1 MEEGFD
7 FEEMMTKI
15 LMDAGRKRARREA
28 AQQAVERVVRLVGRF
43 DGKEVPKF
51 LRAYDA
57 EMTGM
62 GVDEATRL
70 EFFRRAAAASKYE
83 EVKELQ
89 EAHES
94 WESFEGALMEAYG
107 CAESEVR
114 GRREFDRWVASAR
127 RHRSAIE
134 AFREFERRFSQLSE
148 WERRSVGADKVLL
161 FLETVHHEERMDI
174 MFELQ
179 DDYGAHGLTEEW
191 PEVEW
196 VCRQH
201 EARRSATTRPASGGE
216 ERATTDYAMPPDESS
231 SRTGLEGLDLQ
242 ALIREACGLV
252 MAKIEAEEWLI
263 AGSGPSGSEDAEE
276 GASSHMEDGAYA
288 EAEREWYIGTTGEGA
303 ERATLSTCGER
314 STEDEVGDGEAA
326 IADSSGHGGFGTWWP
341 ESSSTEE
348 TSGGTATF
356 HAPVQETP
364 AAGPSARVRPRE
376 KNGGGGK
383 AGNRDNGKETAE
395 EAAASIT
402 DACIYGGGVATD
414 NDVRAE
420 VATDITST
428 SGGPAT
434 LHASFL
440 EITAAGPSARVR
452 PMVKG
457 GGGGK
462 AGDHGVDTREGAE
475 QATVSSRGKRTAMDE
490 ADIYGAMDAT
500 SRVGGSFGTRLPET
514 FYEDFASILEACEM
528 EEEDETS
535 DGVATFHTPALEASA
550 VGPSAGTRPRA
561 TDGGGGK
568 ADNRDEDETGEE
580 EAAASILDAC
590 ETEDGVA
597 TDDDVRMEVA
607 TDERSGGVATFH
619 TPVLETPA
627 PGPRAGERPRVT
639 DGGGGKAGNRND
651 DDMGEGAER
660 ATLSSCGEW
669 TAKDEA
675 GDYKA
680 ESATSKVGGRFGARR
695 PKTSSGEEASGGAAT
710 FHTPALEA
718 SAVGP
723 SAGTRPRTTG
733 GGGGKAGKQ
742 NDAENGEEEVVA
754 SILEAYGIG
763 DGGAADNDVRT
774 KAATET
780 TSGGAGSLPTPILE
794 APMAGPSAGMRLSA
808 TGGDGGKAGNGNE
821 KEDWSGRRQDP
832 LTPGPET
839 SAVVLECQRE
849 TGEMGGDREEVRP
862 GESAY
867 EDEYAGPGMG
877 VYGGSDGE
885 DRSGNEE
892 RVGNRPDRN
901 TARKKKR
908 VRAGEPG
915 PNRRKPARPIG
926 RLRLRLR
933 LRWEPVSARWRLT
946 GHDDHGSGEKR
957 KQTRPSIPTL
967 ETTAVADQHKTG
979 ETAGGGEESE
989 AGAYE
994 VTGTDIR
1001 YEMVD
1006 GWVQDGEPVS
1016 ERATATKEEKTDTE
1030 VGSTAE
1036 ERDEMHAIR
1045 PMEGQDTSM
1054 PTKEPHRATEDDGRI
1069 TPSRGEYEEE
1079 GGDDKTW
1086 HDAREDWWEEVAYG
1100 EAKTG
1105 GHEDKAREGSST
1117 PAIETPAVG
1126 ASADV
1131 RPRVADG
1138 GGEGT
1143 KATTDEGTERG
1154 IREVA
1159 ENEDVCAQ
1167 KNEHDIT
1174 KDVCGRAGQEGQEG
1188 VPPSET
1194 EVGEE
1199 RYLSERVREEERN
1212 AKRAM
1217 RPHEGQATST
1227 GTMVCSTARE
1237 HGKQREGEK
1246 CVMGSSKDR
1255 STSTHS
1261 EDDTDVRGK
1270 PTEGKRGA
1278 RRVGTTRCAARK
1290 RRIRRICEADK
1301 GSATAFGRTDRGRK
1315 RGHRK
1320 RRSGCRRWFE
1330 ETRWTWRIGWRQR
1343 LGERRQVW
1351 RIGWSRRF
1359 ETIRRRWW
1367 AGRRR
1372 WFVWTGWTCSK
1383 WKTKPGKPTRL
1394 SRARLAALA
1403 ENLAFCSPFGTYRW
1417 MCG

>member
-303 ERATLSTCGER
+303 ERTALSTWGKR
-314 STEDEVGDGEAA
+314 TTGDEVGDGEAA
-326 IADSSGHGGFGTWWP
+326 IAYSSGHGGFGTWWP

-402 DACIYGGGVATD
+402 DACIYGGGAATD

-514 FYEDFASILEACEM
+514 FYEDFASILEACEI
-528 EEEDETS
+528 EEEEETS
-535 DGVATFHTPALEASA
+535 
-550 VGPSAGTRPRA
+550 
-561 TDGGGGK
+561 GG
-568 ADNRDEDETGEE
+568 A
-580 EAAASILDAC
+580 
-590 ETEDGVA
+590 
-597 TDDDVRMEVA
+597 
-607 TDERSGGVATFH
+607 ATFH
-619 TPVLETPA
+619 TPVLETPET
-627 PGPRAGERPRVT
+627 GLRAGVRPRET
-639 DGGGGKAGNRND
+639 DGGGGKVGNRND
-651 DDMGEGAER
+651 
-660 ATLSSCGEW
+660 
-669 TAKDEA
+669 
-675 GDYKA
+675 
-680 ESATSKVGGRFGARR
+680 
-695 PKTSSGEEASGGAAT
+695 
-710 FHTPALEA
+710 
-718 SAVGP
+718 
-723 SAGTRPRTTG
+723 
-733 GGGGKAGKQ
+733 
-742 NDAENGEEEVVA
+742 EEEVC
-754 SILEAYGIG
+754 
-763 DGGAADNDVRT
+763 R
-774 KAATET
+774 
-780 TSGGAGSLPTPILE
+780 
-794 APMAGPSAGMRLSA
+794 
-808 TGGDGGKAGNGNE
+808 
-821 KEDWSGRRQDP
+821 GRRRDP
-832 LTPGPET
+832 STPGPET
-839 SAVVLECQRE
+839 SAVAPERGHK
-849 TGEMGGDREEVRP
+849 TGEMGGGREDERPGVGTCKKAEGEVR
-862 GESAY
+862 
-867 EDEYAGPGMG
+867 
-877 VYGGSDGE
+877 
-885 DRSGNEE
+885 SGIEE
-892 RVGNRPDRN
+892 RVGNRPDRKMSRSVIRPDRE
-901 TARKKKR
+901 AERKKSE
-908 VRAGEPG
+908 AGAGQPG
-915 PNRRKPARPIG
+915 TNRRKPARPGLFDRFVAG
-926 RLRLRLR
+926 RVR
-933 LRWEPVSARWRLT
+933 LRWEPVRARRRPS
-946 GHDDHGSGEKR
+946 GHGDHGLLEDREREG
-957 KQTRPSIPTL
+957 PSTPIL
-967 ETTAVADQHKTG
+967 ETSAVADQRETG

-989 AGAYE
+989 AEADKVIGA
-994 VTGTDIR
+994 GIR
-1001 YEMVD
+1001 YEMMD
-1006 GWVQDGEPVS
+1006 ERVQDGELGS
-1016 ERATATKEEKTDTE
+1016 ERATVTKEEVADAEVGSTADEGRNTKHALRSVKGPRTSMHPRERQRVTGNGGPIEPLRGEDSVVNREWEEPSTPTREASAVADRKEKEEAVGGGEELETDAE

-1036 ERDEMHAIR
+1036 A
-1045 PMEGQDTSM
+1045 
-1054 PTKEPHRATEDDGRI
+1054 
-1069 TPSRGEYEEE
+1069 
-1079 GGDDKTW
+1079 
-1086 HDAREDWWEEVAYG
+1086 
-1100 EAKTG
+1100 
-1105 GHEDKAREGSST
+1105 
-1117 PAIETPAVG
+1117 
-1126 ASADV
+1126 
-1131 RPRVADG
+1131 
-1138 GGEGT
+1138 
-1143 KATTDEGTERG
+1143 
-1154 IREVA
+1154 
-1159 ENEDVCAQ
+1159 
-1167 KNEHDIT
+1167 
-1174 KDVCGRAGQEGQEG
+1174 
-1188 VPPSET
+1188 
-1194 EVGEE
+1194 
-1199 RYLSERVREEERN
+1199 
-1212 AKRAM
+1212 
-1217 RPHEGQATST
+1217 
-1227 GTMVCSTARE
+1227 
-1237 HGKQREGEK
+1237 
-1246 CVMGSSKDR
+1246 
-1255 STSTHS
+1255 
-1261 EDDTDVRGK
+1261 
-1270 PTEGKRGA
+1270 
-1278 RRVGTTRCAARK
+1278 
-1290 RRIRRICEADK
+1290 
-1301 GSATAFGRTDRGRK
+1301 
-1315 RGHRK
+1315 
-1320 RRSGCRRWFE
+1320 
-1330 ETRWTWRIGWRQR
+1330 
-1343 LGERRQVW
+1343 
-1351 RIGWSRRF
+1351 
-1359 ETIRRRWW
+1359 
-1367 AGRRR
+1367 
-1372 WFVWTGWTCSK
+1372 
-1383 WKTKPGKPTRL
+1383 
-1394 SRARLAALA
+1394 
-1403 ENLAFCSPFGTYRW
+1403 
-1417 MCG
+1417 